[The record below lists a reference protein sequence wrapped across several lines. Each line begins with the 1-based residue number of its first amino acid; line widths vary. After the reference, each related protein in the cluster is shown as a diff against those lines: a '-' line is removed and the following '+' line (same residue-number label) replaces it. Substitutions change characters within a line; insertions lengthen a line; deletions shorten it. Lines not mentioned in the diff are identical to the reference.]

1 MRFDQFTHVFGTGM
15 GIIIR
20 TELDVPD
27 RVVVASWFAA
37 KWFAAWIVVYV
48 SFLSHNG
55 DKFLR

>member
-15 GIIIR
+15 GI
-20 TELDVPD
+20 
-27 RVVVASWFAA
+27 SWFAA